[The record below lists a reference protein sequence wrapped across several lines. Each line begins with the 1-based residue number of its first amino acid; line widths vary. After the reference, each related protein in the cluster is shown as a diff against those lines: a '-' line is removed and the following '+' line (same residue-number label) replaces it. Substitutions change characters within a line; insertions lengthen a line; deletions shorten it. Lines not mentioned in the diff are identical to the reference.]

1 MVSSLHSFGGP
12 IEMDKMEQVREK
24 RENVHVSVRTL
35 T

>member
-12 IEMDKMEQVREK
+12 IEMDKMEQVRE
-24 RENVHVSVRTL
+24 NVHVSVRTL